1 MRIVSY
7 TNLSELVAI
16 EGIWDSLAGSDLLFV
31 PSFSELYNWLRAD
44 NSKFRVL
51 AAVDDNSQITALV
64 CFIYRDSKK
73 TYHIG
78 ARQLLGLPV
87 RIVDLFG
94 SCVIGDATEQL
105 TTEFFNVIVKEG
117 GFDLIDLGVIF
128 VDSPLYK
135 AAKKIS
141 NVLVWQVARKKRY
154 WWLIR
159 LPRTF
164 DEYFSSLRA
173 RTRAHVVRDL
183 RKCERE
189 DPKILLMRRPEDVD
203 RFLRDAEEISRVT
216 YQWKLEYGVRN
227 DEHTR
232 EAFLRLAENGMLR
245 GYISYVRGKPCAFG
259 WGDLSHGKFY
269 FRQTGY
275 DPKFRKVSPG
285 TGLMMHMIRDMIEN
299 TDCRIFHF
307 QWGGNEG
314 YKARLCTESHICTS
328 LQMAPAR
335 QPYSWLI
342 VILDQLLN
350 LLKNSIGFVVEQG
363 PFKTRLRSALR
374 RSGVGTF

>member
-1 MRIVSY
+1 MRVVSY
-7 TNLSELVAI
+7 TNLSELVTI
-16 EGIWDSLAGSDLLFV
+16 KENWDSLARSELLFV

-44 NSKFRVL
+44 DSKFRVL
-51 AAVDDNSQITALV
+51 AAVDNNSQITALA

-87 RIVDLFG
+87 RVVDLFS
-94 SCVIGDATEQL
+94 SCVIGDATEHL
-105 TTEFFNVIVKEG
+105 VAEFFNVIVKEG
-117 GFDLIDLGVIF
+117 GFDVIDVGVIF

-159 LPRTF
+159 LPRSF
-164 DEYFSSLRA
+164 DEYISSLREK
-173 RTRAHVVRDL
+173 TRAHVLRDL
-183 RKCERE
+183 RRFERE
-189 DPKILLMRRPEDVD
+189 NPKFMLMQRPEDVD
-203 RFLRDAEEISRVT
+203 RFLRDGEKISRLT
-216 YQWKLEYGVRN
+216 YQWKLEYGLRD
-227 DEHTR
+227 DEPTR
-232 EAFLRLAENGMLR
+232 GALLRLAENGMLR
-245 GYISYVRGKPCAFG
+245 SYIGYIQGKPCAFG
-259 WGDLSHGKFY
+259 WGDISQGKFY

-285 TGLMMHMIRDMIEN
+285 TGLMMHIIRDMIEN

-314 YKARLCTESHICTS
+314 YKARLGTESHICTS
-328 LQMAPAR
+328 LQMAATWR
-335 QPYSWLI
+335 PYSWLI
-342 VILDQLLN
+342 AILDQTLN
-350 LLKNSIGFVVEQG
+350 FFKNSIGLVVEQG
-363 PFKTRLRSALR
+363 PLKARLRSALR
-374 RSGVGTF
+374 RLGVGTF